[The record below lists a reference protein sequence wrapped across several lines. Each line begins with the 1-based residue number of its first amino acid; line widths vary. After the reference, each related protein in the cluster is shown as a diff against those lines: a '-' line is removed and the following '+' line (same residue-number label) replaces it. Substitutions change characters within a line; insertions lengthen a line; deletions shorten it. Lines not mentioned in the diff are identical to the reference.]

1 VDPAALPPEELE
13 KRGIRRLPTSLRES
27 TDALAA
33 DSGLRDALGATLV
46 ESVIAVRESE
56 IEEFAEASAHEV
68 VRVFRWTH

>member
-1 VDPAALPPEELE
+1 
-13 KRGIRRLPTSLRES
+13 LRES

-33 DSGLRDALGATLV
+33 DSGLRDALGSTLV